1 MVDNKAGS
9 GLKKHMEPLRILLV
23 DDHILFRKGIA
34 SLISS
39 RPDMKVVGEAGD
51 GIEAVAM
58 AHETV
63 PDVVLLD
70 VNMPRRDGLET
81 VKVLKQEMPAVEIVM
96 LTISDDDQHLFE
108 AVKNGAKGYLLK
120 NLEPPQL
127 YDMLDKVRQ
136 GEAPISGVMAAKIL
150 REFGQPAQN
159 ETKLPESGNELTP
172 REIQVLEQVVKG
184 ASNKDIADTLH
195 IAENTVKIH
204 LRNILEKL
212 HVQNRIQAAVHA
224 VRKGLVED
232 VEATDQEE

>member
-1 MVDNKAGS
+1 
-9 GLKKHMEPLRILLV
+9 MELLRILLV

-34 SLISS
+34 SLIAS

-51 GIEAVAM
+51 GIEAVSLAK
-58 AHETV
+58 ETR

-81 VKVLKQEMPAVEIVM
+81 VKVLKQEIPSADIVM
-96 LTISDDDQHLFE
+96 LTISDDDYHLFE
-108 AVKNGAKGYLLK
+108 AVKGGAKGYLLK

-150 REFGQPAQN
+150 REFGQPA
-159 ETKLPESGNELTP
+159 ESEAKPPEQGNELTP

-184 ASNKDIADTLH
+184 ASNKDIADSLH

-224 VRKGLVED
+224 VRKGLVEAD
-232 VEATDQEE
+232 EAVDLEE